1 MNWLAYFQHNRT
13 NRHTI
18 PWELGITV
26 EPHQRNPLIR
36 SLQRFQVGESGEG
49 LHLKK
54 GAARTGDP
62 DYQATIDLFIAE
74 EQEHARLL
82 GKALDALQADR
93 LTWHWSDAAFIMLRR
108 MMGLHLELM
117 VLLMA
122 EMIALRYYR
131 LLRDGTLDPVLR
143 ALGRQFLDDEV
154 GHVGFHGDYLQ
165 RVFGSRWLPVRLVIC
180 GVWWLAYSFV
190 SLVVAFDHRQVIRA
204 MGVSPRTFLHDCAA
218 IFDEVAVPIFFT
230 QSRRD
235 ARLSGSLVSLPAV
248 EAQER

>member
-49 LHLKK
+49 RHLKK

-62 DYQATIDLFIAE
+62 DYQTTIDLFIAE

-82 GKALDALQADR
+82 GKALDALGADR
-93 LTWHWSDAAFIMLRR
+93 LTWHWSDAAFVTLRR
-108 MMGLHLELM
+108 LMGLHLELM

-131 LLRDGTLDPVLR
+131 VLHDGTPDPVLR

-154 GHVGFHGDYLQ
+154 GHVSFHSDYLR
-165 RVFGSRWLPVRLVIC
+165 RVFAEHWLPVRLVIC
-180 GVWWLAYSFV
+180 GAWWLAYSLV
-190 SLVVAFDHRQVIRA
+190 SLVVAVDHRQVIGA
-204 MGVSPRTFLHDCAA
+204 MGVSPRTFLRDCAA
-218 IFDEVAVPIFFT
+218 VFDEVAVPIFFART
-230 QSRRD
+230 PRD
-235 ARLSGSLVSLPAV
+235 TRLSGELVSLPAI
-248 EAQER
+248 EPQER